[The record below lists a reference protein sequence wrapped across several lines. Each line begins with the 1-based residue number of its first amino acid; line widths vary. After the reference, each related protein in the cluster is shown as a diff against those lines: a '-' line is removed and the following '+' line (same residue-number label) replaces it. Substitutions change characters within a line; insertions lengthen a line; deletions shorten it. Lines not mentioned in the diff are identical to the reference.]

1 MNLSFY
7 REEASQR
14 IRIYHFKNMQEAEL
28 ECTDR
33 LFSYSFLLWL
43 CNK

>member
-7 REEASQR
+7 REEANQW
-14 IRIYHFKNMQEAEL
+14 IRIYHFKDMQEAKL
-28 ECTDR
+28 KCTDKF
-33 LFSYSFLLWL
+33 FSYSFLLWL